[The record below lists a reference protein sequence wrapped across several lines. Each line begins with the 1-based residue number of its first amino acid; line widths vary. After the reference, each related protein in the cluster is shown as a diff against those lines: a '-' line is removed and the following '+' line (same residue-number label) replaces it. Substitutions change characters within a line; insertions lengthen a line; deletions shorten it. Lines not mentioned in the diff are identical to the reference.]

1 MQSNSLDSMKI
12 QNKTLKNGFTIPL
25 IGKGTWMPNLGR
37 KPRPSLNDKKFMEEI
52 QVAIDMGISYIDTA
66 ERYMNGYREKLLGQ
80 AIKGKQREK
89 LFLVSKV
96 SSDNVGYKSV
106 IESAKASIKRL
117 QTSYLDLYLIHQF
130 NPSID
135 LKETMRAMDYLIDH
149 KLIKNIGVCDFTVK
163 QLQEAQSYTKNK
175 IVVNQLHFNLM
186 YRSPEQMEV
195 VKYCQKN
202 DIMVIAWR
210 PFQQNLLT
218 PKIKILLEEMASKY
232 ARTPFQIATAWLT
245 SQPNIVVLTN
255 LDNATQIEKVTDAIQ
270 VQIEQKDLE
279 KFNSNHN

>member
-1 MQSNSLDSMKI
+1 MKI
-12 QNKTLKNGFTIPL
+12 QNKTLENGFTIPL

-37 KPRPSLNDKKFMEEI
+37 KPRPSLNDEKFKEEI

-66 ERYMNGYREKLLGQ
+66 ERYMNGYREKLVGQ

-96 SSDNVGYKSV
+96 SSDNLEYKNV

-149 KLIKNIGVCDFTVK
+149 KLIKNIGVCNFTVK

-210 PFQQNLLT
+210 PFHQNLLT

-255 LDNATQIEKVTDAIQ
+255 LDNATQIEKATDAIQ
-270 VQIEQKDLE
+270 VQIEQKDIE

>member
-1 MQSNSLDSMKI
+1 MKI
-12 QNKTLKNGFTIPL
+12 QNKTLENGFTIPL

-37 KPRPSLNDKKFMEEI
+37 KPRPSFNDKKFMEEI

-66 ERYMNGYREKLLGQ
+66 ERYMNGYREKLVGQ

-96 SSDNVGYKSV
+96 SSDNLEYKNV

-149 KLIKNIGVCDFTVK
+149 KLIKNIGVCNFTVK

-210 PFQQNLLT
+210 PFLQNLLT

-255 LDNATQIEKVTDAIQ
+255 LDTATQIEKATDAIQ
-270 VQIEQKDLE
+270 VQIEQKDIE

>member
-1 MQSNSLDSMKI
+1 MQSNSLHSMKI
-12 QNKTLKNGFTIPL
+12 QNKTLENGFTIPL

-66 ERYMNGYREKLLGQ
+66 ERYMNGYRETLVGQ

-255 LDNATQIEKVTDAIQ
+255 LDNATQIEKVIDAIQ

-279 KFNSNHN
+279 KFSSNHN

>member
-1 MQSNSLDSMKI
+1 MKI
-12 QNKTLKNGFTIPL
+12 QNKTLENGFTIPL

-37 KPRPSLNDKKFMEEI
+37 KPRPNLNDEKFMEEL

-66 ERYMNGYREKLLGQ
+66 ERYMNGYREKLVGQ
-80 AIKGKQREK
+80 VIKGKQREK

-96 SSDNVGYKSV
+96 SSDNLEYKNV
-106 IESAKASIKRL
+106 IGSAKASIKRL

-135 LKETMRAMDYLIDH
+135 LKETMRAMDYLIYH
-149 KLIKNIGVCDFTVK
+149 KLIKNIGVCNFTVK

-175 IVVNQLHFNLM
+175 IVVNQLHLNLM

-255 LDNATQIEKVTDAIQ
+255 LDNATQIENVTDAIQ

-279 KFNSNHN
+279 KFNNNHN